1 MNFDLPIPTHPGLI
15 LKEEF
20 LIPFAITQTK
30 LAKDLKMPHQRINEI
45 INGKRGITPSTA
57 IRLAKYF
64 NTSIEFWLN
73 LQSHYDLYYILEEEK
88 KILSEIPTIEN
99 RETLTV

>member
-20 LIPFAITQTK
+20 LTPLSITQTQ
-30 LAKDLKMPHQRINEI
+30 LAKNLKMPHQRINEI
-45 INGKRGITPSTA
+45 INGKRGVSPSTA

-73 LQSHYDLYYILEEEK
+73 LQIHYDLYYVLEQEK
-88 KILSEIPTIEN
+88 KILPEIPTLKNMIS
-99 RETLTV
+99 